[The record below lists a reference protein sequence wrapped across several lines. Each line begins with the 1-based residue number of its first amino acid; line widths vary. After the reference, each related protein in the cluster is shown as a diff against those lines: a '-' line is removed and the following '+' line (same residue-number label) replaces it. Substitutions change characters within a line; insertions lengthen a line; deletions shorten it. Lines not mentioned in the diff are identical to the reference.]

1 MVKNDV
7 FKEKL
12 FEETESERDRKKE
25 KWKREK
31 GESQVTKSIMMINS
45 TYILLLTLFSLPF
58 FFLLTASLLHSIR
71 VADFFL
77 LLSFDSHGNQRRK
90 RKKMKFQRV
99 FVFNVYT
106 RTPHP
111 NVLCS
116 AIR

>member
-58 FFLLTASLLHSIR
+58 FSFSPLVFYTQFVWQIFFYYSHLIR
-71 VADFFL
+71 TETRE
-77 LLSFDSHGNQRRK
+77 GRE
-90 RKKMKFQRV
+90 KKMKYQRV

-106 RTPHP
+106 QTPHP

>member
-1 MVKNDV
+1 M
-7 FKEKL
+7 

-90 RKKMKFQRV
+90 REKNEIPACFCLQCIYS
-99 FVFNVYT
+99 N
-106 RTPHP
+106 PAP
-111 NVLCS
+111 
-116 AIR
+116 